1 MRNLVIATLATFLLG
16 IAVLAQPAEARCFWN
31 GFAMECYHH
40 PGWYGRH
47 HYWGP
52 PPWGYRYY
60 GPY

>member
-1 MRNLVIATLATFLLG
+1 
-16 IAVLAQPAEARCFWN
+16 VLAQPAEARCFWI